1 MQNQT
6 LIHLDFSN
14 NDFAAPEVEIIAEG
28 LKENH
33 SIMGIHMIG
42 NEAVTDA
49 MGFIVPCR
57 SGSKLED
64 AKAHVFSRIKN
75 TLEMGPI

>member
-1 MQNQT
+1 
-6 LIHLDFSN
+6 
-14 NDFAAPEVEIIAEG
+14 
-28 LKENH
+28 
-33 SIMGIHMIG
+33 MIG